1 MQCCI
6 PQKRNRVD
14 DSFQVGQNNDYMP
27 ANQTHSEGNDDQCF
41 WALAAMSAAEL
52 NFPNPPSDKP
62 QWLALAQAV
71 FNEQWSRWDTQNC
84 GGGLRWQIFPFN
96 SGYDYKNSISNGCL
110 FHLGARL
117 GRYTGN
123 QSYVTTAEQI
133 YTWMGTVGTKPERRC

>member
-1 MQCCI
+1 MQYWWLTGDSTYNNLVI
-6 PQKRNRVD
+6 EAMLYPLKNVIMLMS
-14 DSFQVGQNNDYMP
+14 SFQVGENDDYMP

-110 FHLGARL
+110 FHLG
-117 GRYTGN
+117 
-123 QSYVTTAEQI
+123 V
-133 YTWMGTVGTKPERRC
+133 